1 MDRAFERR
9 DRVRIYAG
17 NVLVSAARMG
27 FRWGVEVVVGWRV
40 ACEEVAVFL
49 QIVAVEVWEG
59 A

>member
-1 MDRAFERR
+1 MDRASECR